1 MFLKFNK
8 FFLNIIFII
17 LCIFNIISIAIGEC
31 FINFDNDIV
40 LRPTILLKVGSHSV
54 DLPLKDVDTHLKLF
68 ENQVIE
74 ALCPTKFEYPES
86 YNTKS
91 KLNIKCENNYLYSQ
105 NNYGGYER
113 YSRDIFLKCSSLK
126 WNLYET
132 INNFVWCPS
141 NVTSYLLA
149 RPTESLTS
157 NYQYLAGLCYDT
169 HNLSFKSLYYTIT
182 PKHSESL
189 HPTALNNL
197 YTPSLQL
204 EYLKETFALKSV
216 NETEYDNQDIQDWIK
231 YSQYNYSSIIQNS
244 LLYNE
249 FNHELGS
256 ILDLAWWPNLRLGNW
271 KRYEN
276 ALTKQVEEQQQA
288 YDILSGVSGVATA
301 PILKACE
308 SNFTLKELID
318 NRNRIIPMYVWN
330 YLRST
335 SNSSDEIVI
344 IGFNSPFY
352 EFYSE
357 NDVIFCVD
365 KCQEI
370 PWLKSVSTTFR
381 YSAMGVIFCCSVEDV
396 KVSQRLD
403 GFPVNNMDTA
413 PGKVIH
419 NISVDG
425 TTALPE
431 YYNQYLAFI

>member
-8 FFLNIIFII
+8 LFLNIIFTI
-17 LCIFNIISIAIGEC
+17 LCFINTISIAIGEC
-31 FINFDNDIV
+31 VINFNQNPTFK
-40 LRPTILLKVGSHSV
+40 PTILLKIGSHSV
-54 DLPLKDVDTHLKLF
+54 DLPLKDVDTDLTLF
-68 ENQVIE
+68 ENQEIE
-74 ALCPTKFEYPES
+74 ALCPTTFEYPER
-86 YNTKS
+86 YDTER
-91 KLNIKCENNYLYSQ
+91 KLNIKCEHNYLYLQ
-105 NNYGGYER
+105 NSYGGYQT
-113 YSRDIFLKCSSLK
+113 YSSSINLKCSSIK

-132 INNFVWCPS
+132 FNNFVWCPS

-157 NYQYLAGLCYDT
+157 NYQYLAGICYDIR
-169 HNLSFKSLYYTIT
+169 NLSFKSLYYTIT

-189 HPTALNNL
+189 HPNL
-197 YTPSLQL
+197 LSTLYEPSLEL
-204 EYLKETFALKSV
+204 KYIKETFPLKSV
-216 NETEYDNQDIQDWIK
+216 TETEYDSQDVQDWIN
-231 YSQYNYSSIIQNS
+231 YSKYNYGSIVHNS
-244 LLYNE
+244 ILNDEL
-249 FNHELGS
+249 NHELGS

-276 ALTKQVEEQQQA
+276 ALTKHVERQQQA
-288 YDILSGVSGVATA
+288 YDILSGVSGVATV
-301 PILKACE
+301 PIIKTCE

-357 NDVIFCVD
+357 MDVIFCTD

-370 PWLKSVSTTFR
+370 PWLNKVSTTFR
-381 YSAMGVIFCCSVEDV
+381 YSAMGVIFCCSVDDV
-396 KVSQRLD
+396 KASQRLD
-403 GFPVNNMDTA
+403 GFPVNGLDTA
-413 PGKVIH
+413 PEKIIH
-419 NISVDG
+419 NISIDA

-431 YYNQYLAFI
+431 YNNYD